1 MSGSLDLHSRRTQS
15 PADICVVGG
24 AGHVGLP
31 LAIVFATKNHRV
43 LIYDLNEN
51 SMDVIRSGRMP
62 FMENGAEPLLQE
74 VLSKGLLI
82 FTSRAE
88 DVSGV
93 RSLVITVGKP
103 VDEFLSPS
111 LRGITRCFDD
121 LLPILSDEQLIVI
134 RSTVYPGVTE
144 TMAQYLRAKGKCCRV
159 AFCPERIVEGHA
171 IEELQT
177 LPQIVSGTT
186 AEAEEDAAKL
196 FGLIAPDV
204 VRLTPMEAEL
214 VKVFSN
220 AYRYIQFAITNQFY
234 MIASSANVDYHRILA
249 GMKHDYPRSK
259 DFPQAGLTAG
269 PCLFKDTMQ
278 LASFYRNQFG
288 LGFQAMLVNEG
299 MPQFMADKL
308 DARFP
313 LIEMTVGLLG
323 MAFKAESDDAR
334 YSLSYKLKKILAIRA
349 KAILTTDP
357 YVQSDADLL
366 PLDEVIDRSDIL
378 VLCAPH
384 RAYKNLHLGHKVI
397 FDIWNFWGK
406 GIACALRRMPP
417 ESPLDGGPILDRK
430 LLFGFHNLAR
440 KEKSRVA
447 RCFIGWRVLERRRSD
462 RRVRRTT
469 RRTFGL

>member
-1 MSGSLDLHSRRTQS
+1 MSGSYDLYSRREQS

-31 LAIVFATKNHRV
+31 LSIVFASKNQRV
-43 LIYDLNEN
+43 LIYDLNQN
-51 SMDVIRSGRMP
+51 SMDVIRSGQMP
-62 FMENGAEPLLQE
+62 FMENGAEPLLRE
-74 VLSKGLLI
+74 ALSKGLLR
-82 FTSRAE
+82 FTSDAQ
-88 DVSGV
+88 DVAGV
-93 RSLVITVGKP
+93 RSLVITIGTP

-111 LRGITRCFDD
+111 LRGITKCFDD
-121 LLPILSDEQLIVI
+121 LLPFLSDKQLIVI

-144 TMAQYLRAKGKCCRV
+144 TMAQYLRAKGRNCSI
-159 AFCPERIVEGHA
+159 AFCPERILEGHA

-186 AEAEEDAAKL
+186 PEAEEDAAKL
-196 FGLIAPDV
+196 FGLIAPEV
-204 VRLTPMEAEL
+204 VRLTPIEAEL

-234 MIASSANVDYHRILA
+234 MIASAAGVDYHRILA

-299 MPQFMADKL
+299 MPQFIADRL
-308 DARFP
+308 GSRFS
-313 LIEMTVGLLG
+313 LKDMTVGLLG

-349 KAILTTDP
+349 KAVLTTDP
-357 YVQSDADLL
+357 YVKSDPALL
-366 PLDEVIDRSDIL
+366 PLSEVIERSDIL
-378 VLCAPH
+378 ILCAPH
-384 RAYKNLHLGHKVI
+384 REYKNLNLGHKITMDV
-397 FDIWNFWGK
+397 WNFWGK
-406 GIACALRRMPP
+406 G
-417 ESPLDGGPILDRK
+417 S
-430 LLFGFHNLAR
+430 F
-440 KEKSRVA
+440 
-447 RCFIGWRVLERRRSD
+447 
-462 RRVRRTT
+462 RTQT
-469 RRTFGL
+469 VCTPAAI